1 MIEGKRERERG
12 EIQMVSLLM
21 SFQVSHCQDWN
32 ECPISAGFGLERLG
46 FNYILA

>member
-1 MIEGKRERERG
+1 MREEKREKEG